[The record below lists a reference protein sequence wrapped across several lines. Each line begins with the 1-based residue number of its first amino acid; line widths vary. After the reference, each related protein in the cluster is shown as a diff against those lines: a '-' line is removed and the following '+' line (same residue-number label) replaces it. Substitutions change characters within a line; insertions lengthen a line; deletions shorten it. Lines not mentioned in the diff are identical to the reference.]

1 MIPNTIT
8 ARLFGAKDVKYCE
21 YANCYWFDQST
32 SITIQWW
39 DNFFICILKT
49 LSHWW
54 LLLVPSPFQTLRE
67 IPQTNHKSRNTQFS
81 SVTHCVWLF
90 ATLWTAARQAFLS
103 ITNSHSLLTLMSI
116 ELMKPTNYLML
127 CCPLFLQPSIV
138 PSIKVFS
145 GESVLCI
152 RWPKYWSFSFSISP
166 PYEYS
171 GWSLG

>member
-152 RWPKYWSFSFSISP
+152 RWPKY
-166 PYEYS
+166 EYS